1 MTLLDMQGE
10 RDVLGRAASLASRN
24 QWKESAALLLDYHEH
39 RPLSLGGLGT
49 LAYYCSRAGDYNR
62 AMTVYQRLRQEQPSE
77 ARWLYALGFQYQQME
92 QWTEAIAAY
101 EQSRQLAPR
110 WLLPTLRLGD
120 MYQASGQTDK
130 ALEAYREGVQIYQK
144 LDAIL
149 RGKLAAV
156 YAKLCARAARI
167 LLLKPD
173 RNGNELEEAARL
185 LRESVAMDPH
195 NADHWY
201 RLGDI
206 LLTLGRVVESLDCLD
221 RAAALAPR
229 KEYIHH
235 KIAQAHLRDGN
246 PDRALTAYERIPHH
260 QRGPYILHGMAQY
273 YLAKGEAMEA
283 ARKLHEAIRREPKKF
298 YHYWSFA
305 LALIALEAKDQA
317 IETLEKANQLFRQEY
332 GKDYQKAL
340 AKLQEVRSTLP
351 SGKRISFDV
360 AASAPATLSVGT
372 VVKYD
377 ASRGFGF
384 MKDDTDGARIFF
396 HISRVNGR
404 TAPMIGAQ
412 AKYLR
417 EVGEKG
423 VQATKVWLQ

>member
-1 MTLLDMQGE
+1 
-10 RDVLGRAASLASRN
+10 
-24 QWKESAALLLDYHEH
+24 
-39 RPLSLGGLGT
+39 
-49 LAYYCSRAGDYNR
+49 
-62 AMTVYQRLRQEQPSE
+62 
-77 ARWLYALGFQYQQME
+77 
-92 QWTEAIAAY
+92 
-101 EQSRQLAPR
+101 
-110 WLLPTLRLGD
+110 
-120 MYQASGQTDK
+120 
-130 ALEAYREGVQIYQK
+130 
-144 LDAIL
+144 
-149 RGKLAAV
+149 
-156 YAKLCARAARI
+156 
-167 LLLKPD
+167 
-173 RNGNELEEAARL
+173 
-185 LRESVAMDPH
+185 
-195 NADHWY
+195 
-201 RLGDI
+201 
-206 LLTLGRVVESLDCLD
+206 
-221 RAAALAPR
+221 
-229 KEYIHH
+229 
-235 KIAQAHLRDGN
+235 
-246 PDRALTAYERIPHH
+246 
-260 QRGPYILHGMAQY
+260 
-273 YLAKGEAMEA
+273 MEA

-340 AKLQEVRSTLP
+340 AKLQEVRATLP

-360 AASAPATLSVGT
+360 AASAPASLSVGT